1 MPITNEDILSVDS
14 PYDLDSDGY
23 LSQEERLAI
32 APSEFVGKAERD
44 ALLYSSEGRKP
55 PEAVEEEMEPVA
67 PHEEMNIGEIFTTV
81 LNESAAGRDPLAT
94 LLPQDP
100 ATLPARPH
108 EYNAYLEDPY
118 LSAAMN
124 DEEKRL
130 LKKARGFDYDNEN
143 IYIGAPTPEGP
154 MGKEEVDSHR
164 REQQLAHTRAKAAIK
179 LLEEEKT
186 RAEEWAAKHP
196 SPSIDRANP
205 LKTYR
210 EVRRAGLETIGMTGH
225 EGEGTL
231 PAPIRGMTQGLL
243 VDFPATFLEF
253 SLRALALIDR
263 STEKLGPLGWAV
275 APARKGLSAFHRW
288 SGYTPD
294 MMDRDATDIARER
307 RAYDQAQRVL
317 DTTDPMVTSVFPE
330 TVFTPAAPGIGED
343 WTRAVRGGTKSIFE
357 NIPLIFNAPTM
368 IAYHSFKAGH
378 DQWIDSKDLG
388 RSDVDAGIDALLSGA
403 ITGATVGLFIKVG
416 APTLERSML
425 NMGKN
430 LRGATA
436 PALRAA
442 SRVPGGAMS
451 RSIARS
457 GVVRATRELG
467 QAVALGAGAE
477 MLEEATDY
485 TLQAAMQVHR
495 GVDPHALDSKQY
507 WDGLGEVMRTAAVG
521 GAMGGVLDVSTRPE
535 AELEEA
541 QEGVPEAEL
550 EALRKSVE
558 KLVKDA
564 DSGAKGAAT
573 ALIEANKHL
582 GIISEKDI
590 RETDGAAFEQLLEGI
605 DAALSSQSPETRRK
619 IIELLV
625 SLPPVPTDRAGF
637 TAATGR
643 KGNQAFREMYADVIE
658 GLRTA
663 VPSMTAEVIGEELGA
678 ETVTPA
684 MESIAEGWRG
694 VLQERMIQAEQ
705 GRDLL
710 SQLTKKEMGDPST
723 ISDEKIQQIFE
734 RHSELFAEQALGRE
748 ATPEAKQAWIEAE
761 GVPPAWGFAPGVNLA
776 EARVV
781 TESRIKALKDKM
793 KGKGSRADRAE
804 LAKMQETLTQLDRLA
819 ARKREAIGN
828 IIAEI
833 QSPSQPAQTFREYHR
848 SHPLNPEL
856 RAEKAATG
864 PLKDLAQDIPTDKIP
879 GLMRQLQSAFPDVV
893 AKLKKKQEEDAA
905 TKQKADEADRKRLQK
920 DLDKLREK
928 EAKEASET
936 KEEAPSDP
944 KVITFE
950 WEGVDSSGRDVR
962 GVVEARTEEEAESLV
977 ESHDDLLVTKL
988 TKKPTLA
995 EPAETAPP
1003 TPDPFPAEP
1012 EETVTEEP
1020 TLDDTP
1026 EQAAEKVRKHTV
1038 KNEQLWEEAAPAREG
1053 DHQADIELIYEA
1065 LPGVDAV
1072 VPHDGFAPVGEGK
1085 RLYEVF
1091 FKNGVKVD
1099 LVVSDNVEVPEK
1111 WLAKA
1116 MATYGVENTPAN
1128 RKAFQKSARGSFTLT
1143 TGKHRLDTA
1152 GIIRLR
1158 SDLSQDGM
1166 TQTAKHEHFHML
1178 ERLGFITP
1186 KELAALKETYF
1197 DPKRNKS
1204 LSEQL
1209 AEKSQLWRP
1218 GGTLYYKMKRMI
1230 KSLMRLMTGFAKTS
1244 KLTGEE
1250 VADRIARGEMDTRRS
1265 ANDAVQALRD
1275 AGGPTGISEI
1285 AVELGEETYAR
1296 WKRNPSSLPNE
1307 VRWSIIDKY
1316 QMDGREL
1323 TPQEAE
1329 IWDSDPVW
1337 FTAATEAMLSDDVSA
1352 SADIEGI
1359 DFEERSGFVQH
1370 PVDKRAGNIL
1380 VELDVASVDSQ
1391 LPNDQRIG
1399 RGGKGSIVDPVG
1411 MSRYDRF
1418 LAWDRGEKTPGRR
1431 GEGIPGRGDLEGI
1444 EAPSMGINPGGQL
1457 VFENGRHRFA
1467 ALRDQERRV
1476 FASMSP
1482 QDAAA
1487 ARDKGLVVSR
1497 ESDDISYS
1505 ADMPEGRELTVI
1517 EKLVRTAKGRK
1528 LATQRHEASRPTIL
1542 SPASN
1547 VIVARVRAEVAADP
1561 IAAYKKLEP
1570 LLDERDAA
1578 APGKELDA
1586 FFGPNSTE
1594 SSALLKSVEVEL
1606 LGMDQER
1613 SDVREAIEK
1622 IGYTAYDVNRH
1633 ESDMLRRNRA
1643 SRSAKF
1649 GPERM
1654 KPAGFNK
1661 AMIQDVLQSIP
1672 VEVRSKVMATL
1683 RESRAKGGYE
1693 HDMRGDGWVDRM
1705 AGKVDDQGISAETM
1719 QFVHDAKYLL
1729 KDDAFATQT
1738 LDILFDTWRSLGI
1751 LSGPA
1756 THVANG
1762 IGFASLTM
1770 WDTAVESTGEAMV
1783 ANIMERFISKETLAK
1798 MGWEVDEEGNHGVR
1812 TKEEIRAMFGS
1823 ALQDGAKN
1831 GWKNAMFAL
1840 RYEVDR
1846 QALLLQKEGADRDNI
1861 SRTPSLTGPKGSL
1874 KYLLGRGQRGSYT
1887 ALQFLDQ
1894 FNRTMAGHML
1904 AKAYALRIATA
1915 KYDTAEDIAE
1925 AAAKMYEDMGS
1936 PAWQRADQEAL
1947 EFGAQNRENLGMIST
1962 SLKPLGDLAMKHAS
1976 KGPGYVVPFVMT
1988 TLRLTDQAMLRLPGL
2003 GLAQQFYMDTRNR
2016 GMTRVESLQ
2025 HMGHPRT
2032 VARQML
2038 GMIGLAVVMG
2048 LRQMD
2053 DDEKPLITGAKG
2065 AKDRRTRENLYAVA
2079 PPMSFRFPGTD
2090 TYYSYAR
2097 IDPFA
2102 GVLATLVDTA
2112 DNIANVTP
2120 GEAVRDAMSQINERT
2135 YLEGLVDFVKVMDDV
2150 ASGGK
2155 RKELERWGINF
2166 ATSWVPNIIRQPL
2179 KAIDPNLAE
2188 RRLWGKGED
2197 ARNRMLKR
2205 MATGTELVPGWDTPR
2220 YDRWGRPI
2228 QKTDPAG
2235 PPLTDMI
2242 WRTVMPFRAQNTSKS
2257 LQFDL
2262 ALYRWNVEHPEEE
2275 YFLMTPQK
2283 YFKHEGEQYY
2293 LTDEQWANYMKYSGR
2308 LARLAV
2314 QGLKI
2319 DPGSPDAE
2327 DIEGGLDAYKK
2338 AVASVRELLKPYW
2351 LRGEAGRIDSLD
2363 SIRD

>member
-1 MPITNEDILSVDS
+1 
-14 PYDLDSDGY
+14 
-23 LSQEERLAI
+23 
-32 APSEFVGKAERD
+32 
-44 ALLYSSEGRKP
+44 
-55 PEAVEEEMEPVA
+55 
-67 PHEEMNIGEIFTTV
+67 
-81 LNESAAGRDPLAT
+81 
-94 LLPQDP
+94 
-100 ATLPARPH
+100 
-108 EYNAYLEDPY
+108 
-118 LSAAMN
+118 
-124 DEEKRL
+124 
-130 LKKARGFDYDNEN
+130 
-143 IYIGAPTPEGP
+143 
-154 MGKEEVDSHR
+154 
-164 REQQLAHTRAKAAIK
+164 
-179 LLEEEKT
+179 
-186 RAEEWAAKHP
+186 
-196 SPSIDRANP
+196 
-205 LKTYR
+205 
-210 EVRRAGLETIGMTGH
+210 
-225 EGEGTL
+225 
-231 PAPIRGMTQGLL
+231 
-243 VDFPATFLEF
+243 
-253 SLRALALIDR
+253 
-263 STEKLGPLGWAV
+263 
-275 APARKGLSAFHRW
+275 
-288 SGYTPD
+288 
-294 MMDRDATDIARER
+294 
-307 RAYDQAQRVL
+307 
-317 DTTDPMVTSVFPE
+317 
-330 TVFTPAAPGIGED
+330 
-343 WTRAVRGGTKSIFE
+343 
-357 NIPLIFNAPTM
+357 
-368 IAYHSFKAGH
+368 
-378 DQWIDSKDLG
+378 
-388 RSDVDAGIDALLSGA
+388 
-403 ITGATVGLFIKVG
+403 
-416 APTLERSML
+416 
-425 NMGKN
+425 
-430 LRGATA
+430 
-436 PALRAA
+436 
-442 SRVPGGAMS
+442 
-451 RSIARS
+451 
-457 GVVRATRELG
+457 
-467 QAVALGAGAE
+467 
-477 MLEEATDY
+477 
-485 TLQAAMQVHR
+485 
-495 GVDPHALDSKQY
+495 
-507 WDGLGEVMRTAAVG
+507 
-521 GAMGGVLDVSTRPE
+521 
-535 AELEEA
+535 
-541 QEGVPEAEL
+541 
-550 EALRKSVE
+550 
-558 KLVKDA
+558 
-564 DSGAKGAAT
+564 
-573 ALIEANKHL
+573 
-582 GIISEKDI
+582 
-590 RETDGAAFEQLLEGI
+590 
-605 DAALSSQSPETRRK
+605 
-619 IIELLV
+619 
-625 SLPPVPTDRAGF
+625 
-637 TAATGR
+637 
-643 KGNQAFREMYADVIE
+643 
-658 GLRTA
+658 
-663 VPSMTAEVIGEELGA
+663 
-678 ETVTPA
+678 
-684 MESIAEGWRG
+684 
-694 VLQERMIQAEQ
+694 
-705 GRDLL
+705 
-710 SQLTKKEMGDPST
+710 
-723 ISDEKIQQIFE
+723 
-734 RHSELFAEQALGRE
+734 
-748 ATPEAKQAWIEAE
+748 
-761 GVPPAWGFAPGVNLA
+761 
-776 EARVV
+776 
-781 TESRIKALKDKM
+781 M

-879 GLMRQLQSAFPDVV
+879 ELMRQLQSAFPDVV

-905 TKQKADEADRKRLQK
+905 NQQKTDEANRKRLEKKTEKLQERAEK
-920 DLDKLREK
+920 HIEEVDK
-928 EAKEASET
+928 
-936 KEEAPSDP
+936 
-944 KVITFE
+944 
-950 WEGVDSSGRDVR
+950 
-962 GVVEARTEEEAESLV
+962 
-977 ESHDDLLVTKL
+977 
-988 TKKPTLA
+988 A

-1012 EETVTEEP
+1012 AETVVEEP

-1026 EQAAEKVRKHTV
+1026 EQAAEKVRRITERIENLEKG
-1038 KNEQLWEEAAPAREG
+1038 AAPAKEG
-1053 DHQADIELIYEA
+1053 DHELVAGLIHEA
-1065 LPGVDAV
+1065 LPGVVSVTPSAQS
-1072 VPHDGFAPVGEGK
+1072 K
-1085 RLYEVF
+1085 LLYQVR
-1091 FKNGVKVD
+1091 FKNDVTAD
-1099 LVVSDNVEVPEK
+1099 LVIGDKVTITDESLTRA
-1111 WLAKA
+1111 LAK
-1116 MATYGVENTPAN
+1116 YGIEDTPSN
-1128 RKAFQKSARGSFTLT
+1128 RKEFAATFKGAFRIHVGPHSIDSAGLIQLRYDLDRDAMTRTL
-1143 TGKHRLDTA
+1143 
-1152 GIIRLR
+1152 
-1158 SDLSQDGM
+1158 
-1166 TQTAKHEHFHML
+1166 KHEHFHLL
-1178 ERLGFITP
+1178 EKLGLIAP
-1186 KELAALKETYF
+1186 KELAALKETHF
-1197 DPKRNKS
+1197 DPQNPKS

-1209 AEKSQLWRP
+1209 ASKSELWRP

-1230 KSLMRLMTGFAKTS
+1230 KSLMRMVKGFATIS
-1244 KLTGEE
+1244 ELTGEE
-1250 VADRIARGEMDTRRS
+1250 VAERIARGEMDTRRN
-1265 ANDAVQALRD
+1265 ANDAVQALRE
-1275 AGGPTGISEI
+1275 AGGPTGISDI
-1285 AVELGEETYAR
+1285 AVELDEQTYAN
-1296 WKRNPSSLPNE
+1296 WKQDPSLLPNE

-1337 FTAATEAMLSDDVSA
+1337 FSAATEALLSDDVSY
-1352 SADIEGI
+1352 SALDGEYWLDDGDAQFADGDVGDMNHEMSVI
-1359 DFEERSGFVQH
+1359 Q
-1370 PVDKRAGNIL
+1370 RAGNEVIDSIAETESL
-1380 VELDVASVDSQ
+1380 RGLADVLAPVLSED
-1391 LPNDQRIG
+1391 N
-1399 RGGKGSIVDPVG
+1399 VDPIAARTYMIDWLDAQPEYSEIDDVYG
-1411 MSRYDRF
+1411 F
-1418 LAWDRGEKTPGRR
+1418 VAK
-1431 GEGIPGRGDLEGI
+1431 
-1444 EAPSMGINPGGQL
+1444 EAGINPELLDTALGNTDDARVYGMKSYGMVRVAGDSVQTETL
-1457 VFENGRHRFA
+1457 SKTKLREIARGLESAFEQEGFFESGKDIDKETFDIEVNSTGKFYRGVPWA
-1467 ALRDQERRV
+1467 VIEEGDMKSLRDYGLG
-1476 FASMSP
+1476 SP
-1482 QDAAA
+1482 
-1487 ARDKGLVVSR
+1487 
-1497 ESDDISYS
+1497 SDDISYS
-1505 ADMPEGRELTVI
+1505 ADMPEERKLTVI
-1517 EKLVRTAKGRK
+1517 ERMVRTAKGRK

-1578 APGKELDA
+1578 APENRHDA
-1586 FFGPNSTE
+1586 FFGPNSAE
-1594 SSALLKSVEVEL
+1594 NSALLKSVEVEL

-1622 IGYTAYDVNRH
+1622 IGFSAYEVNYW

-1874 KYLLGRGQRGSYT
+1874 KYLLGRVQRGSYT

-1915 KYDTAEDIAE
+1915 KYDTAEEIAE

-2120 GEAVRDAMSQINERT
+2120 GEAVRDVMSQISERT
-2135 YLEGLVDFVKVMDDV
+2135 YLEGLVDFVTMMDDV
-2150 ASGGK
+2150 ATGGK
-2155 RKELERWGINF
+2155 RKELERWGVNF

-2327 DIEGGLDAYKK
+2327 DIERGLDAYKK